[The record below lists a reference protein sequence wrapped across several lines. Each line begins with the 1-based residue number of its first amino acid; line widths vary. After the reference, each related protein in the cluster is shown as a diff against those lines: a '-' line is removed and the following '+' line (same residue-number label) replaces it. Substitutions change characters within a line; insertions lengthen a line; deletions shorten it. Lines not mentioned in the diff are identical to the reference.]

1 MFTGIVKSVGSV
13 KTLEEDHLLIS
24 TDDDNFYNLE
34 TGTSISI
41 DGCCLTL
48 REYIDKDLLFQI
60 SDETISRTSL
70 NKDHCGFVNMELP
83 LTVNS
88 LLSGHIVQGHVD
100 GVIELDEVTKLD
112 NELWNFYF
120 KYADEKY
127 IVDKGSITINGIS
140 LTVVEPDKDKFSV
153 AVIEETYKRTN
164 LKNLKINSSVNVEY
178 DIVIKY
184 LEKLNYDKWHKRNN

>member
-48 REYIDKDLLFQI
+48 REYINKNLLFQI

-112 NELWNFYF
+112 NELWNFHF

-140 LTVVEPDKDKFSV
+140 LTVVEPDNDKFSV

-164 LKNLKINSSVNVEY
+164 LKHLKINSSVNVEY

-184 LEKLNYDKWHKRNN
+184 LEKLNYDK

>member
-24 TDDDNFYNLE
+24 TDDDNFSNLE

-112 NELWNFYF
+112 NELWNFHF

-164 LKNLKINSSVNVEY
+164 LKHLKMNSSVNVEY

-184 LEKLNYDKWHKRNN
+184 LEKLNYDK

>member
-48 REYIDKDLLFQI
+48 REYINKDLLFQI

-112 NELWNFYF
+112 NELWNFHF

-164 LKNLKINSSVNVEY
+164 LKNLKTNSSVNVEY

-184 LEKLNYDKWHKRNN
+184 LEKLNYDK

>member
-24 TDDDNFYNLE
+24 TDDENFYNLE
-34 TGTSISI
+34 PGTSVSI
-41 DGCCLTL
+41 DGCCLPL
-48 REYIDKDLLFQI
+48 REYIDNNLLFQI

-140 LTVVEPDKDKFSV
+140 LTVVKPVKDKFSV

-164 LKNLKINSSVNVEY
+164 LKHLKINNSVNVEY

-184 LEKLNYDKWHKRNN
+184 LEKLNYDK

>member
-140 LTVVEPDKDKFSV
+140 LTVVEPTKDKFSV

-164 LKNLKINSSVNVEY
+164 LKHLKINNSVNVEY

-184 LEKLNYDKWHKRNN
+184 LEKLNYDK

>member
-48 REYIDKDLLFQI
+48 REYINKDLLFQI

-70 NKDHCGFVNMELP
+70 NKDHCGYVNMELP
-83 LTVNS
+83 LTVNT

-164 LKNLKINSSVNVEY
+164 LKHLKINSSVNVEY

-184 LEKLNYDKWHKRNN
+184 LEKLNYDK

>member
-48 REYIDKDLLFQI
+48 REYINKDLLFQI

-140 LTVVEPDKDKFSV
+140 LTVVEPNKDKFSV

-184 LEKLNYDKWHKRNN
+184 LEKLNYDK

>member
-24 TDDDNFYNLE
+24 TDDDNFYDLE

-48 REYIDKDLLFQI
+48 REYINKDLLFQI

-70 NKDHCGFVNMELP
+70 NKDHCGYVNMELP
-83 LTVNS
+83 LTVNT

-112 NELWNFYF
+112 NELWNFHF

-164 LKNLKINSSVNVEY
+164 LKHLKINSSVNVEY

-184 LEKLNYDKWHKRNN
+184 LEKLNYDK

>member
-1 MFTGIVKSVGSV
+1 M
-13 KTLEEDHLLIS
+13 IS

-48 REYIDKDLLFQI
+48 REYINKDLLFQI

-100 GVIELDEVTKLD
+100 GVIELDEVTKLH
-112 NELWNFYF
+112 NELWNFSF
-120 KYADEKY
+120 LNMLIEKY

-164 LKNLKINSSVNVEY
+164 LKHLKMNSSVNVEY

-184 LEKLNYDKWHKRNN
+184 LEKLNYDK

>member
-48 REYIDKDLLFQI
+48 REYINKDLLFQI

-140 LTVVEPDKDKFSV
+140 LTVVEPTKDKFSV

-184 LEKLNYDKWHKRNN
+184 LEKLNYDK

>member
-24 TDDDNFYNLE
+24 TDDDSFYNLE
-34 TGTSISI
+34 KGTSISI

-112 NELWNFYF
+112 NELWNFHF

-164 LKNLKINSSVNVEY
+164 LKHLKMNSSVNVEY

-184 LEKLNYDKWHKRNN
+184 LEKLNYDK

>member
-48 REYIDKDLLFQI
+48 REYINKNLLFQI

-112 NELWNFYF
+112 NELWNFHF

-164 LKNLKINSSVNVEY
+164 LKHLKINSSVNVEY

-184 LEKLNYDKWHKRNN
+184 LEKLNYDK

>member
-13 KTLEEDHLLIS
+13 KTLEEDYLLIS

-48 REYIDKDLLFQI
+48 REYINKDLLFQI

-112 NELWNFYF
+112 NELWNFHF

-164 LKNLKINSSVNVEY
+164 LKHLKINSSVNVEY

-184 LEKLNYDKWHKRNN
+184 LEKLNYDK

>member
-48 REYIDKDLLFQI
+48 REYINKDLLFQI

-112 NELWNFYF
+112 NELWNFHF

-140 LTVVEPDKDKFSV
+140 LTVVEPTKDKFSV

-164 LKNLKINSSVNVEY
+164 LKHLKINNSVNVEY

-184 LEKLNYDKWHKRNN
+184 LEKLNHDK

>member
-48 REYIDKDLLFQI
+48 REYINKDLLFQI

-100 GVIELDEVTKLD
+100 GVIELDEATKLD
-112 NELWNFYF
+112 NELWNFHF
-120 KYADEKY
+120 KYANEKY

-164 LKNLKINSSVNVEY
+164 LKHLKINSSVNVEY

-184 LEKLNYDKWHKRNN
+184 LEKLNYDK

>member
-48 REYIDKDLLFQI
+48 REYINKDLLFQI

-70 NKDHCGFVNMELP
+70 NKDHCGYVNMELP
-83 LTVNS
+83 LTVNT

-112 NELWNFYF
+112 NALWNFYF

-140 LTVVEPDKDKFSV
+140 LTVVEPNKDKFSV

-164 LKNLKINSSVNVEY
+164 LKHLKINSSVNVEY

-184 LEKLNYDKWHKRNN
+184 LEKLNYDK

>member
-60 SDETISRTSL
+60 SDESISRTSL

-140 LTVVEPDKDKFSV
+140 LTVVGPTNDKFSV

-164 LKNLKINSSVNVEY
+164 LKHLKINNSVNVEY

-184 LEKLNYDKWHKRNN
+184 LEKLNYDK

>member
-48 REYIDKDLLFQI
+48 REYINKDLLFQI

-100 GVIELDEVTKLD
+100 GVIQLDEVTKLD

-164 LKNLKINSSVNVEY
+164 LKHLKINSSVNVEY

-184 LEKLNYDKWHKRNN
+184 LEKLNYDK

>member
-48 REYIDKDLLFQI
+48 REYINKDLLFQI

-100 GVIELDEVTKLD
+100 GVIVLDEVTKLD

-140 LTVVEPDKDKFSV
+140 LTVVEPTKDKFSV

-164 LKNLKINSSVNVEY
+164 LKHLKINNLVNVEY

-184 LEKLNYDKWHKRNN
+184 LEKLNNDK

>member
-184 LEKLNYDKWHKRNN
+184 LEKLNYDK

>member
-13 KTLEEDHLLIS
+13 KTLEEDQLLIS

-48 REYIDKDLLFQI
+48 REYINKDLLFQI

-70 NKDHCGFVNMELP
+70 NKDHCGYVNMELP
-83 LTVNS
+83 LTVNT

-120 KYADEKY
+120 KNADEKY

-164 LKNLKINSSVNVEY
+164 LKHLKINSSVNVEY

-184 LEKLNYDKWHKRNN
+184 LEKLNYDK

>member
-34 TGTSISI
+34 QGTSISI

-48 REYIDKDLLFQI
+48 REYIDNNLLFQI

-112 NELWNFYF
+112 NELWNFHF

-127 IVDKGSITINGIS
+127 IVDKASITINGIS

-164 LKNLKINSSVNVEY
+164 LKHLKINSSVNVEY

-184 LEKLNYDKWHKRNN
+184 LEKLNYDK

>member
-24 TDDDNFYNLE
+24 TEDDNFYNLE
-34 TGTSISI
+34 SGTSISI

-48 REYIDKDLLFQI
+48 REYIDNNLLFQI
-60 SDETISRTSL
+60 SDETITRTSL

-140 LTVVEPDKDKFSV
+140 LTVVKPVKDKFSV

-164 LKNLKINSSVNVEY
+164 LKHLKINNSVNVEY

-184 LEKLNYDKWHKRNN
+184 LEKLNYDK

>member
-24 TDDDNFYNLE
+24 TDDANFYNLE

-48 REYIDKDLLFQI
+48 REYINKDLLFQI

-100 GVIELDEVTKLD
+100 RVIELDEVTKLD
-112 NELWNFYF
+112 NELWNFHF

-164 LKNLKINSSVNVEY
+164 LKHLKINSSVNVEY

-184 LEKLNYDKWHKRNN
+184 LEKLNYDK

>member
-48 REYIDKDLLFQI
+48 KEYINKDLLFQI

-112 NELWNFYF
+112 NELWNFHF

-164 LKNLKINSSVNVEY
+164 LKHLKMNSSVNVEY

-184 LEKLNYDKWHKRNN
+184 LEKLNYDK

>member
-112 NELWNFYF
+112 NELWNFHF

-153 AVIEETYKRTN
+153 AVIEETHKRTN
-164 LKNLKINSSVNVEY
+164 LKHLKINSSVNVEY

-184 LEKLNYDKWHKRNN
+184 LEKLNYDK

>member
-48 REYIDKDLLFQI
+48 REYIDKDLKFQI

-112 NELWNFYF
+112 NELWNFHF

-164 LKNLKINSSVNVEY
+164 LKHLKMNSSVNVEY

-184 LEKLNYDKWHKRNN
+184 LEKLNYDK

>member
-34 TGTSISI
+34 QGTSISI

-48 REYIDKDLLFQI
+48 REYIDNNLLFQI

-70 NKDHCGFVNMELP
+70 NKDHCGYVNMELP
-83 LTVNS
+83 LTVNT

-164 LKNLKINSSVNVEY
+164 LKHLKINSSVNVEY

-184 LEKLNYDKWHKRNN
+184 LEKLNYDK

>member
-48 REYIDKDLLFQI
+48 REYINKDLLFQI

-112 NELWNFYF
+112 NELWNFHF
-120 KYADEKY
+120 KYADQKY

-153 AVIEETYKRTN
+153 AVIEETYNRTN
-164 LKNLKINSSVNVEY
+164 LKHLIINSSVNVEY

-184 LEKLNYDKWHKRNN
+184 LEKLNYDK

>member
-13 KTLEEDHLLIS
+13 KTLKEDHLLIS

-48 REYIDKDLLFQI
+48 REYINKDLLFQI

-70 NKDHCGFVNMELP
+70 NKDHCGYVNMELP
-83 LTVNS
+83 LTVNT

-164 LKNLKINSSVNVEY
+164 LKHLKINSSVNVEY

-184 LEKLNYDKWHKRNN
+184 LEKLNYDK

>member
-13 KTLEEDHLLIS
+13 NTLEEDHLLIS

-48 REYIDKDLLFQI
+48 REYINKDLLFQI

-164 LKNLKINSSVNVEY
+164 LKHLKINSSVNVEY

-184 LEKLNYDKWHKRNN
+184 LEKLNYDK

>member
-48 REYIDKDLLFQI
+48 REYINKDLLFQI

-112 NELWNFYF
+112 SELWNFYF

-164 LKNLKINSSVNVEY
+164 LKHLKMNSSVNVEY

-184 LEKLNYDKWHKRNN
+184 LEKLNYDK

>member
-48 REYIDKDLLFQI
+48 REYINKDLLFQI

-112 NELWNFYF
+112 NELWNFHF

-140 LTVVEPDKDKFSV
+140 LTVVEPDKDNFSV

-164 LKNLKINSSVNVEY
+164 LKHLKINSSVNVEY

-184 LEKLNYDKWHKRNN
+184 LEKLNYDK

>member
-48 REYIDKDLLFQI
+48 REYINKDLLFQI

-164 LKNLKINSSVNVEY
+164 LKHLKMNSSVNVEY

-184 LEKLNYDKWHKRNN
+184 LEKLNYDN

>member
-13 KTLEEDHLLIS
+13 ETLKEDHLLIS
-24 TDDDNFYNLE
+24 TDDNNFYNLE
-34 TGTSISI
+34 SGTSISI

-48 REYIDKDLLFQI
+48 KEYNDKNLLFQI

-83 LTVNS
+83 LTLNS

-100 GVIELDEVTKLD
+100 AVIELEEVKKLD

-120 KYADEKY
+120 KNADEKY

-140 LTVVEPDKDKFSV
+140 LTVVKPDKDKFSV

-164 LKNLKINSSVNVEY
+164 LKHLKVNNSVNVEY
-178 DIVIKY
+178 DILIKY
-184 LEKLNYDKWHKRNN
+184 LEKLNYDK